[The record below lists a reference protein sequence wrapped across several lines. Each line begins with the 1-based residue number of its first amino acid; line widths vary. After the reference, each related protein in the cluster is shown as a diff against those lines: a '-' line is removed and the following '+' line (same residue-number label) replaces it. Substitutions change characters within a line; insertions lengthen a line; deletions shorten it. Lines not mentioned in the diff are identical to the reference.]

1 MFKVGALVAYKGK
14 PAKISAVTTHKYDL
28 RFSDGGSRKVR
39 EKDFRYIHPNFA
51 SVNDQCHLADMS
63 VLEDLCLSAQQTM
76 DAWVNFKLF
85 GTLSLTLLLIVIT
98 VVILSKNIKE
108 RKSGV

>member
-28 RFSDGGSRKVR
+28 SFSDDSSNRKVR

-51 SVNDQCHLADMS
+51 IVNDNCPLADMS
-63 VLEDLCLSAQQTM
+63 VLEDLQ
-76 DAWVNFKLF
+76 VE
-85 GTLSLTLLLIVIT
+85 SLPL
-98 VVILSKNIKE
+98 KE
-108 RKSGV
+108 TD